1 MKIQTSA
8 EVTLLKCDGQVV
20 DLSQNQK
27 IDLEFSAIDT
37 GGGFKDPML
46 DFSISLD
53 QIEEDIENEEQLSFI
68 LTDPNDSGKEI
79 AFSFVGDTTFA
90 DNQINGRIKE
100 DQLSR
105 ELIGFVLNLLR

>member
-8 EVTLLKCDGQVV
+8 EITSLKCNGQDI
-20 DLSQNQK
+20 DLNESHSIN
-27 IDLEFSAIDT
+27 LEFSAIDT

-53 QIEEDIENEEQLSFI
+53 QIGEDIQNEGQISFI
-68 LTDPNDSGKEI
+68 LADPNDSGKEI
-79 AFSFVGDTTFA
+79 AFSFEGDTTFA
-90 DNQINGRIKE
+90 DDQINGRIKE